1 MCLII
6 IHVTGSSDMAKE
18 LNQIAKEFSNHDVK
32 VLRTN
37 LNLYLTPISTAA
49 GPFLK
54 QVSAQAKKEKVSTV
68 TIVAIIKE
76 SE

>member
-1 MCLII
+1 MARELELL
-6 IHVTGSSDMAKE
+6 AKE
-18 LNQIAKEFSNHDVK
+18 YAKNPVT

-37 LNLYLTPISTAA
+37 LNLYQSSISTVAA
-49 GPFLK
+49 PFLK
-54 QVSAQAKKEKVSTV
+54 QVAAQAKKEKVSTV

>member
-1 MCLII
+1 MARELELL
-6 IHVTGSSDMAKE
+6 AKE
-18 LNQIAKEFSNHDVK
+18 YAKNPVT

-37 LNLYLTPISTAA
+37 LNLYQTPISIVAA
-49 GPFLK
+49 PFLK